1 MLEHFKIL
9 VDEIAARPEQRIAE
23 IGLLS
28 DAEAKQ
34 LREFNDTKAD
44 YAREEYL
51 HQLFEAQV
59 EKTPEAVA
67 LIGEANQLS
76 YEELNRR
83 ANRLAHHL
91 RRLGVGPESRVAILL
106 ERSPEMIVSLLA
118 VLKAGGA
125 YLPQDAA

>member
-1 MLEHFKIL
+1 FNSETITRMLEHFKIL
-9 VDEIAARPEQRIAE
+9 VDEIAARPERRIAE

-28 DAEAKQ
+28 EAEERR
-34 LREFNDTKAD
+34 LRAFNDTKAD
-44 YAREEYL
+44 FAREEYL

-59 EKTPEAVA
+59 DKTPQAIA
-67 LIGEANQLS
+67 LIGEANQLT
-76 YEELNRR
+76 YEEVNRR

-118 VLKAGGA
+118 VLKAG
-125 YLPQDAA
+125 